1 MWIFSLTLDR
11 FVKLHDVSTSHL
23 EALVAWFFSRET
35 AQEAGAG
42 GRSGAAGSPVHGSL
56 MGCFSL
62 CKWLPSL
69 FSWSTV
75 ALWLALWCYQV
86 KSERSH
92 LHKEKQPINEPW
104 TGLPAAPDLPPAPAS
119 WAVSREKITWPRLL
133 DERSKRREV
142 SQNDPKWVKIFTFQY
157 NYIS

>member
-23 EALVAWFFSRET
+23 KALVTWFFSAGT

-62 CKWLPSL
+62 FIWLPSL
-69 FSWSTV
+69 FSWTTV

-86 KSERSH
+86 KPSARWHCRGHQHRLVWSGWCVPWSVFQLGVWFH
-92 LHKEKQPINEPW
+92 LCTRVQGPGRMLSRIWPQ
-104 TGLPAAPDLPPAPAS
+104 TSYLS
-119 WAVSREKITWPRLL
+119 WP
-133 DERSKRREV
+133 
-142 SQNDPKWVKIFTFQY
+142 QGF
-157 NYIS
+157 